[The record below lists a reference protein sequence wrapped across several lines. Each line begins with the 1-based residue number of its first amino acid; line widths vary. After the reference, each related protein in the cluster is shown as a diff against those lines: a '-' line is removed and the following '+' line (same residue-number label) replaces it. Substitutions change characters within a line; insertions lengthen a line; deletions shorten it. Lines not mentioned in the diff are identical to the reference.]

1 MQCLMRQWTVSGAIV
16 DAHLL
21 TLSPASKDEPAE
33 PGLLTTKINTVAVL
47 LTVRL
52 AIFYFRKQFNEDKTG
67 SSDQLLVLGDSVAG
81 YLDLPVA
88 SVHTYIYYH

>member
-1 MQCLMRQWTVSGAIV
+1 
-16 DAHLL
+16 
-21 TLSPASKDEPAE
+21 
-33 PGLLTTKINTVAVL
+33 VAVL

-52 AIFYFRKQFNEDKTG
+52 AIFYFRKQFKEDKAG

-88 SVHTYIYYH
+88 SVHTHIYYH